1 MLTPGNVLTWNV
13 WFAEPTLVDQKEWQ
27 GHAEKWRESID
38 ADHGA
43 PTGRGT
49 LPRYFD
55 GRPFSAAE
63 SVLEEIINAIINW
76 LKNHLPELTK
86 AR

>member
-1 MLTPGNVLTWNV
+1 LGPDGPREGAAGEGEPA
-13 WFAEPTLVDQKEWQ
+13 AEDLE
-27 GHAEKWRESID
+27 HAEKWRESID

-43 PTGRGT
+43 PTGPGT
-49 LPRYFD
+49 PPRYFD
-55 GRPFSAAE
+55 GTPFLAAE
-63 SVLEEIINAIINW
+63 AVLEKIINAIINW